1 MESASESIEPLFE
14 PVTGSE
20 GATTAL
26 PGIGPRRDPRVD
38 SARLGRWWTRLAATW
53 VRVRFAVL
61 VYLGSRLLLVA
72 VAYFNSRGTGHPIN
86 HELTNWDGAWYQF
99 LALHG
104 YPGYA
109 YHAQSTLGF
118 FPLYPVVVWV
128 VSRPLLLTTNSV
140 YLATALAGAFIATL
154 GGLVATILVQR
165 LASGWWG
172 KQTGRKAVLLF
183 AFFPGS
189 VVFFMA
195 YAEGLMLPLAAGCI
209 LALQRRRWLL
219 AGVLAGLATACEPE
233 AIVLVPVCLLS
244 ALLHARRNG
253 WRGWPAW
260 RSLVAPTLSLTGV
273 GAFAIFLWAWTGTPF
288 ASMIAQHY
296 GWGEKTD
303 PIAVF
308 NLFHW
313 LGDQI
318 HFSHFDSHP
327 TIDLNLVVGAA
338 GVLLLIPVLTLLWKS
353 RRLVSVEALVWTL
366 GILFLAVTSEYTPP
380 NPRLLITAFPA
391 VIVAAY
397 YLRRRWFSVVLA
409 LNVGLL
415 GLLSALTFVG
425 PTVRP

>member
-1 MESASESIEPLFE
+1 VESASESIEPLFE
-14 PVTGSE
+14 PVTRSE
-20 GATTAL
+20 GVASAL
-26 PGIGPRRDPRVD
+26 PGVHPRPAHSPGSDRLRGWWDRV
-38 SARLGRWWTRLAATW
+38 AAAW
-53 VRVRFAVL
+53 VQVRFAVL
-61 VYLGSRLLLVA
+61 IYLGSRLLLVA
-72 VAYFNSRGTGHPIN
+72 VTYFNSRATGHPIN

-99 LALHG
+99 LTLHG
-104 YPGYA
+104 YPDYA

-118 FPLYPVVVWV
+118 FPLYPMVVWV
-128 VSRPLLLTTNSV
+128 VSRPLLLTTSSAH
-140 YLATALAGAFIATL
+140 LATALAGSFVATL

-172 KQTGRKAVLLF
+172 RQTGRRAVLLF
-183 AFFPGS
+183 ACFPGS
-189 VVFFMA
+189 VVLFMA

-209 LALQRRRWLL
+209 LALQRRRWVL

-233 AIVLVPVCLLS
+233 ALMLVVVCLVS
-244 ALLHARRNG
+244 ALLHLRRSG
-253 WRGWPAW
+253 WRGRAAW
-260 RSLVAPTLSLTGV
+260 RSLTAPALSLTGI

-338 GVLLLIPVLTLLWKS
+338 GVLLLIPLLILLWRS
-353 RRLVSVEALVWTL
+353 RRLVSVEALVWTV
-366 GILFLAVTSEYTPP
+366 GIVFLAVTSEYTPP
-380 NPRLLITAFPA
+380 NPRLLITAFPV
-391 VIVAAY
+391 VIVAAH
-397 YLRRRWFSVVLA
+397 YLRRRSFAVVVA
-409 LNVGLL
+409 LNAGLL